1 MVTAYIQILIYGL
14 INGAL
19 YGLVG
24 LGLALVFGVMSYLN
38 VAHGALIM
46 IASYACFWLFHLL
59 KVDPF
64 LSSLLIVPCFFLLGV
79 IIYKILFDS
88 LKRFPEGQKT
98 KNSLLISFGLLLILS
113 NLVTILWTADERAVT
128 PHYAGFVIQF
138 FGLRIP
144 YIGIGA
150 VLFAVVV
157 SILLDLFLS
166 KTYFG
171 KGIRAASQDHE
182 AAAMMGI
189 NVGTTYLISFGIG
202 VALAGI
208 PGIIVSLSSFNP
220 SLSFELTNKALV
232 VIILA
237 GVGSVYGVLLG
248 GFALGLAEA
257 IGVLFI
263 GATYRE
269 VIGLVLFVL
278 FLLLRPQGLMGKRS

>member
-1 MVTAYIQILIYGL
+1 MLTYIQILAYGF

-46 IASYACFWLFHLL
+46 GASYACFWLFHLL
-59 KVDPF
+59 GVDPF
-64 LSSLLIVPCFFLLGV
+64 LSVVIVAPCFFLLGL
-79 IIYKILFDS
+79 ILYKVLFNP
-88 LKRFPEGQKT
+88 LKHFPEGLKT
-98 KNSLLISFGLLLILS
+98 RNSLLITFGLLLILS
-113 NLVTILWTADERAVT
+113 NLATILWTADERAVNPT
-128 PHYAGFVIQF
+128 YAGMVIEV

-150 VLFAVVV
+150 VCFAVIVT
-157 SILLDLFLS
+157 ILLDCFLS

-171 KGIRAASQDHE
+171 KAIRAASQDHE

-189 NVGTTYLISFGIG
+189 NVEITYLVSFGIG
-202 VALAGI
+202 VALATM
-208 PGIIVSLSSFNP
+208 PGIIVSLASFNP
-220 SLSFELTNKALV
+220 AISFELTNKALI

-237 GVGSVYGVLLG
+237 GFGSVYGVLLG
-248 GFALGLAEA
+248 GLALGVVEA
-257 IGVLFI
+257 IGVLFL

-269 VIGLVLFVL
+269 VIGLVLFLL
-278 FLLLRPQGLMGKRS
+278 FLLFRPQGLLGKSS